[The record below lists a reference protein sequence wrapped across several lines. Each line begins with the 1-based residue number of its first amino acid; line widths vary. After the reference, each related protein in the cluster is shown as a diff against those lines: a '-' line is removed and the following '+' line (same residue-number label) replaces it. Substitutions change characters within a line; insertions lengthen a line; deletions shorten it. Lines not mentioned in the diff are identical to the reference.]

1 MKASE
6 HLRAALK
13 LLDGTWVN
21 HSPEDGEHCSYTAV
35 RVTHEGRYDPTHSEG
50 YLYLRSMTRSF
61 GSVAAWNDKPGRTF
75 DEVKAAFEAAITAA
89 EKDGN

>member
-13 LLDGTWVN
+13 LLNGTWVN
-21 HSPEDGEHCSYTAV
+21 RSPNIGEYCSYTALRYV
-35 RVTHEGRYDPTHSEG
+35 YVGPYDVTFSNAYS
-50 YLYLRSMTRSF
+50 YLRYKMRPYL
-61 GSVAAWNDKPGRTF
+61 SVAIWNDKPGRTF